1 MANIVRIFQVDAF
14 TSTQF
19 AGNPASVVLDAD
31 ALSEVQMRSI
41 ARELNKGD
49 TAFVLRPTADDHDI
63 AIRFF
68 TPLEE
73 MPFVGHAT
81 LAAHAVLARQS
92 PRALRRQK
100 GNTGIVEVQTL
111 PIGAGFSIRQ
121 SAPAIGRTL
130 AAAELDQVLPL
141 LGLTHEQLD
150 PSCPARIAGAASTR
164 LLLGVRDA
172 AALDALQPR
181 LPALSA
187 LSPQLGA
194 HGYFVFCR
202 TARAAGCDTEARMF
216 CPALG
221 IDEDPVSGN
230 AHAMLGVYLIEQ
242 GLLTARGPVARFIG
256 AQGMQMGRPGRVAV
270 EVEVDAAGKAT
281 AATIAGQAVVVFES
295 EIRL

>member
-1 MANIVRIFQVDAF
+1 MSNIVRIFQVDAF

-31 ALSEVQMRSI
+31 GLTETQMRSI

-63 AIRFF
+63 GIRFF
-68 TPLEE
+68 SPVKE

-81 LAAHAVLARQS
+81 LAAHAVLARQT
-92 PRALRRQK
+92 PKTLRRQK
-100 GNTGIVEVQTL
+100 GQTGIVEVHML

-121 SAPAIGRTL
+121 PAPTIGRTL
-130 AAAELDQVLPL
+130 APAELDLVLPL
-141 LGLTHEQLD
+141 LGLSREQLD

-164 LLLGVRDA
+164 LLLGVREG
-172 AALDALQPR
+172 AALDAIQPQ
-181 LPALSA
+181 LPALGA
-187 LSPQLGA
+187 LSSQLGA

-202 TARAAGCDTEARMF
+202 STRETGCDTEARMF

-242 GLLTARGPVARFIG
+242 GLLHASGAAARFIG
-256 AQGMQMGRPGRVAV
+256 AQGMHMARPGRVAV
-270 EVEVDAAGKAT
+270 QVEVDAAGKAT

>member
-31 ALSEVQMRSI
+31 GLTESQMRSL

-63 AIRFF
+63 GVRFF
-68 TPLEE
+68 SPLKE

-92 PRALRRQK
+92 PRPLRRQK
-100 GNTGIVEVQTL
+100 GSTGIVEVQTL

-121 SAPAIGRTL
+121 PAPAIGRTL
-130 AAAELDQVLPL
+130 TTVELAQVLPL
-141 LGLTHEQLD
+141 LGLSTEQLD
-150 PSCPARIAGAASTR
+150 ASCPARIAGTASTR

-172 AALDALQPR
+172 AALDAIQPR
-181 LPALSA
+181 LTALSA
-187 LSPQLGA
+187 LSSQLGA

-202 TARAAGCDTEARMF
+202 TARAGCDTEARMF

-242 GLLTARGPVARFIG
+242 GLLNARGAVARFIG

-270 EVEVDAAGKAT
+270 EVEVDGTGKAS
-281 AATIAGQAVVVFES
+281 AASIAGQAVVVFES
-295 EIRL
+295 EISL